1 MAPGCHDLVDFPGW
15 QDLDARWENH
25 EVHAHNRLLSSIVLS
40 DKERE
45 DVAKAHTEKL
55 AYAIR
60 KSAFIMPLKGCHEWD
75 REGAPLHN
83 PSGLQAFAEALKVSM
98 PDKTTLYEIDGH
110 INDAAF
116 TDKVLAVFD
125 EWFGV

>member
-1 MAPGCHDLVDFPGW
+1 
-15 QDLDARWENH
+15 
-25 EVHAHNRLLSSIVLS
+25 
-40 DKERE
+40 
-45 DVAKAHTEKL
+45 
-55 AYAIR
+55 
-60 KSAFIMPLKGCHEWD
+60 MPLKGCHEWE